1 MGRAR
6 ATIQV
11 PSNGIFEWHVNPST
25 RPLVAKSSG
34 RPATGAPSPPQ
45 QFESRGGTT
54 PCANYDT
61 PPPDCYEDHLIAV
74 PSGAGIDNAKATFRI
89 EFAPVSDYDMK
100 IYKAD
105 SAGNATGE
113 PVAVSGHG
121 ATDGTLGVEDAS
133 VLDPVGSY
141 VVRVQNYAGVD
152 PWTGT
157 VTYAG
162 PPPAQAAQEETWT
175 LSCETPEGTTRSA
188 RQVFVARGER
198 RSLDLR
204 GDCRIR
210 R

>member
-1 MGRAR
+1 M
-6 ATIQV
+6 
-11 PSNGIFEWHVNPST
+11 NPST
-25 RPLVAKSSG
+25 RPLVAKSQ
-34 RPATGAPSPPQ
+34 RPAGHGDPSPPQ

-61 PPPDCYEDHLIAV
+61 PPPDCYEDHLITV

-100 IYKAD
+100 IYRPTRPGTRPA
-105 SAGNATGE
+105 SRWRC
-113 PVAVSGHG
+113 PGHG
-121 ATDGTLGVEDAS
+121 ATDGTLGFEEAS
-133 VLDPVGSY
+133 VLDPAGSY

-157 VTYAG
+157 VTYEG
-162 PPPAQAAQEETWT
+162 PRPSRPPSEETWT